1 MEFLTNGPDDSVATV
16 ALAHGAGAGMDTPFM
31 SAVAEGL
38 ARHRLRVVRF
48 EFPYMQKRRA
58 NGERRAPDSPRVL
71 EATWKEVIA
80 VLGHER
86 LVIGG
91 KSMGGRVRL
100 DGGRRRPC
108 ARARLPRLPFPST
121 GQTRKDAY
129 RSSAAPKDAGVDSAR
144 DARPVRHAGGRRD
157 VSALQK
163 DSRSLDRGWGSLL
176 QATGSVRSYRRS
188 EFRGVDMPSASD
200 VAKPVSCRR
209 WARRVMLTI
218 THG

>member
-58 NGERRAPDSPRVL
+58 NGERRAPDPPRVL

-91 KSMGGRVRL
+91 KSMGGRVASMVADDARVRGLVCLGYPFHPPGKPGKMRIAHLQRL
-100 DGGRRRPC
+100 RTPALILQGTRDPFGTQEDVETYPLSRKIHVHWIEDGDHSFKPPARSGRTVDQSFEESID
-108 ARARLPRLPFPST
+108 AIRLFVEEL
-121 GQTRKDAY
+121 
-129 RSSAAPKDAGVDSAR
+129 SSA
-144 DARPVRHAGGRRD
+144 
-157 VSALQK
+157 
-163 DSRSLDRGWGSLL
+163 
-176 QATGSVRSYRRS
+176 
-188 EFRGVDMPSASD
+188 
-200 VAKPVSCRR
+200 
-209 WARRVMLTI
+209 
-218 THG
+218 